1 MKNMEQV
8 ERKARNQVRCQVY
21 NQADYQIW
29 YQVRNQVERK
39 VEVETPTPLHQTRD
53 LQIQILTELNRAV
66 K

>member
-8 ERKARNQVRCQVY
+8 ERKARYQARYQVY

-39 VEVETPTPLHQTRD
+39 VEVETPTPLHQNQD
-53 LQIQILTELNRAV
+53 LQTQILTELNKAV